1 LEDETRGI
9 IEKTIDN
16 VMKHEILQDIEWI
29 QDVIP
34 LTSFEDV
41 VFGYAIGVLKQ
52 QIYTMLM
59 SISGIKMIPEEDK
72 REVDKI
78 LERRVPEIRQKI
90 IEELGR

>member
-1 LEDETRGI
+1 MDERMRGV
-9 IEKTIDN
+9 IEVSIDN
-16 VMKHEILQDIEWI
+16 VLKHDILQDIEWVR
-29 QDVIP
+29 DVIP

-59 SISGIKMIPEEDK
+59 SAYGLMVIPEEDK

-78 LERRVPEIRQKI
+78 LERRTPEIRQKI
-90 IEELGR
+90 MTELRR

>member
-1 LEDETRGI
+1 MEDETRGI